1 MFTIRLAVHPL
12 PLPHDSLSSS
22 LSPQG
27 PFTLS
32 SCITTGQ
39 TTTWRT
45 RSHFHTVISRRVGE
59 LAFFSLF
66 RGSAWVRFPFFVWI
80 FFFPPPSRGF
90 MCNEFRIQL
99 WSLWKLRLIFMTD
112 ILFICNA
119 HVSETCLWGRLCC
132 SNVFRPMSWNIGAAS
147 ASRSDMQLKSKPRLG
162 PSSPHAGDVL
172 ALYLSAISFPFTASL
187 KHKPDGC
194 SEETINVA
202 AKRSQVEDVTVNIC
216 SNTLR
221 RHNAVQKNTDPIH
234 TIPRKGFF

>member
-27 PFTLS
+27 LFTLS

-59 LAFFSLF
+59 WAFFSLF

-112 ILFICNA
+112 ILYIYVMRMCLR
-119 HVSETCLWGRLCC
+119 HVCEDGYVAVMYSGPCLETSAQHLPPEVTC
-132 SNVFRPMSWNIGAAS
+132 SLN
-147 ASRSDMQLKSKPRLG
+147 RS
-162 PSSPHAGDVL
+162 HVL
-172 ALYLSAISFPFTASL
+172 AHHPHMQGMCSHCTLLPFHSHL
-187 KHKPDGC
+187 QP
-194 SEETINVA
+194 
-202 AKRSQVEDVTVNIC
+202 
-216 SNTLR
+216 L
-221 RHNAVQKNTDPIH
+221 
-234 TIPRKGFF
+234 